1 MHTKMIIVAIAA
13 CAIALPT
20 LASAQQTDSKG
31 NAMGSD
37 KVGNGTPRTSTP
49 GMSSGT
55 TGSSTTGS
63 SMSGTSHSTSSSSQG
78 DVGPGGNKNGA
89 PSPKQ

>member
-1 MHTKMIIVAIAA
+1 MQSKLMIAAFAA

-37 KVGNGTPRTSTP
+37 KVGNGTPKTTAP
-49 GMSSGT
+49 GMSGT
-55 TGSSTTGS
+55 TGTGTTGN
-63 SMSGTSHSTSSSSQG
+63 SMSGTTHTTPSSSQG
-78 DVGPGGNKNGA
+78 DVGPGGNNNGA
-89 PSPKQ
+89 PTPKK